1 MDIKESY
8 VMAISRAHLTTY
20 EARLLLMAINSGQ
33 ALLKHRALSR
43 EQVVLEHHYNM
54 VELAVP
60 IRDITTDKGQHYE
73 HVIQAAQSL
82 TMKNFTWRD
91 NTRAGRGHW
100 VTCPWVLRAEHKPKS
115 GNVILILD
123 KRFYDALYNF
133 TLGHCSFD
141 LQRALTFKSAV
152 TSRLY
157 PLINTQKKPITYPI
171 EGLKAT
177 LGVEDKYKRGNDFIK
192 RCIEPAKKEMDE
204 TDGNTFR
211 YSLLKGA
218 NNKITHITITTI
230 YRATEEQK
238 DASFTAIAEALGKDI
253 MLLLIQYGGFTN
265 NQIVRNMPTIKKF
278 CETVP
283 DPVQMLCDIIKRC
296 NNKRPA
302 NMQGYII
309 NAMKGES
316 K

>member
-33 ALLKHRALSR
+33 SLLKHRALSK
-43 EQVVLEHHYNM
+43 EKVVLEHHYNM

-91 NTRAGRGHW
+91 NTKAGRGHW
-100 VTCPWVLRAEHKPKS
+100 VTCPWVLRAEHQPKS
-115 GNVILILD
+115 GNVTLILD

-204 TDGNTFR
+204 TEGNTFR

-218 NNKITHITITTI
+218 NNKITHH
-230 YRATEEQK
+230 Y
-238 DASFTAIAEALGKDI
+238 DNLPSH
-253 MLLLIQYGGFTN
+253 
-265 NQIVRNMPTIKKF
+265 
-278 CETVP
+278 
-283 DPVQMLCDIIKRC
+283 
-296 NNKRPA
+296 
-302 NMQGYII
+302 
-309 NAMKGES
+309 
-316 K
+316 